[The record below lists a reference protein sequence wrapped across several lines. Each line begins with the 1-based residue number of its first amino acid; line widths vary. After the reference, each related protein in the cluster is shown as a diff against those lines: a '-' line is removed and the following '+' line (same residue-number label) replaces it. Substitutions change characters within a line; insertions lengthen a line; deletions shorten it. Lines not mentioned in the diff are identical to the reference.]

1 MRRLARLP
9 CLLLVTACGA
19 PPTPPVAA
27 PAPVPIVSAPTADPA
42 GPAVDS
48 RNLGHL
54 PRGCAA
60 VAAVDPARLDE
71 LLRVTARR
79 FLPHQTAKVEELLG
93 VSAGTLAHA
102 GLTSSIG
109 VDPSRPILVG
119 VAALD
124 PTGREVLGHGTSA
137 VDRTAMHPWESV
149 DGLSKTIA
157 KAFSARHPAPAHI
170 RVTVPSTDTARLL
183 TAIHELLQLRRYQR
197 VATPGALESMHAR
210 RERVVA
216 LSLGPGVVI
225 VDVFAFQGL
234 VPSPRMMT
242 EAVLHSW
249 ESLLA
254 PTGEQ
259 APSLDGRAARLS
271 YAPLLVAE
279 LAGLERL
286 SREQDLIAI
295 ERDGQPD
302 LRMTRA
308 AQDALRLRSL
318 AGGSRPSFERVEL
331 SLSLDQGF
339 PRFDLSAKLGAGIAA
354 DAVSACSPS
363 VSVDFPGALSR
374 FDISA
379 SCMKA
384 VRVPGDTV
392 GQGSSLVQNTM
403 FDDVARSGALAW
415 PVALGS
421 LPFALTRIPLQ
432 WYAGVGARAMQR
444 MDRFGWSNPSF
455 GAPDVFWGLLPAGAT
470 GDTVACAAE
479 ESPVGCK
486 GNRRLV
492 PGRTQQ
498 LANRAFARLVP
509 LGGRLVLLASRDKA
523 ALEAMVPTLTA
534 AAVPPLRAAVSEGTL
549 QRTFTGIGA
558 QAESIRYVGHAS
570 LTADRLEVTFHAS
583 R

>member
-1 MRRLARLP
+1 MRRLARLLCFLFVP
-9 CLLLVTACGA
+9 ACGA
-19 PPTPPVAA
+19 PPAPPVAT
-27 PAPVPIVSAPTADPA
+27 PAPVPIVSAPVADPA

-79 FLPHQTAKVEELLG
+79 FLPHQIAKVEEVLG
-93 VSAGTLAHA
+93 VSAGALAQL
-102 GLTSSIG
+102 GLASSIG
-109 VDPSRPILVG
+109 VDLSRPILVG
-119 VAALD
+119 VAPLD
-124 PTGREVLGHGTSA
+124 PTGREVLDHGTSA
-137 VDRTAMHPWESV
+137 VDRTTLHPWESI

-170 RVTVPSTDTARLL
+170 RVTVPSTDATRLL
-183 TAIHELLQLRRYQR
+183 AAIHELLQLRRYQR
-197 VATPGALESMHAR
+197 VATPSALESMHAR

-216 LSLGPGVVI
+216 LSLGPGVVV

-242 EAVLHSW
+242 QAVLLAW

-259 APSLDGRAARLS
+259 GPSLDGRAARLS

-286 SREQDLIAI
+286 SREQDLVAI
-295 ERDGQPD
+295 DRDGQPD
-302 LRMTRA
+302 LRITRA

-318 AGGSRPSFERVEL
+318 AGGSRPFFERVEL

-339 PRFDLSAKLGAGIAA
+339 PRFDLSAKTGAGIGSDAA
-354 DAVSACSPS
+354 AACSPS

-374 FDISA
+374 FDTSA

-384 VRVPGDTV
+384 VRVPGDAV

-403 FDDVARSGALAW
+403 LDDVARAGTLAW
-415 PVALGS
+415 PVALAS
-421 LPFALTRIPLQ
+421 LPFALTRIPLL
-432 WYAGVGARAMQR
+432 WNAGVGARAMQR

-470 GDTVACAAE
+470 GDTIACAAE
-479 ESPVGCK
+479 ESPVGCR
-486 GNRRLV
+486 GTRRLV

-498 LANRAFARLVP
+498 LANRAFARLIP
-509 LGGRLVLLASRDKA
+509 LGGRLILITSRDKS

-534 AAVPPLRAAVSEGTL
+534 AAVPPLRTAVSEGTL
-549 QRTFTGIGA
+549 QRAFTAIGA
-558 QAESIRYVGHAS
+558 QTESIRYIGHAS